1 MLQTDLKSGL
11 SLIVCLMLAL
21 LQQSVLSR
29 LAYAA
34 ISRPALAILGDT
46 VSSKLSSRHMF
57 PSPDYKNQTNL
68 LFMKYPPT
76 SVTSPIRV
84 ALALDQLDSLLLVE

>member
-1 MLQTDLKSGL
+1 MLQKDFKSGL

-21 LQQSVLSR
+21 EKQCVLSR
-29 LAYAA
+29 LAYTA

-57 PSPDYKNQTNL
+57 LSPEYKNQTNL
-68 LFMKYPPT
+68 LFMKYPST
-76 SVTSPIRV
+76 YDISPIRTT
-84 ALALDQLDSLLLVE
+84 LALDQLDS